1 MRRPKGSTSA
11 TTDSQQHCEYGFDPA
26 LQPLSLLWLQDVRVE
41 QAVLV
46 PAWQERH
53 DYLPQLAVAHE
64 MICKGSINPPV
75 WLSIWDEA

>member
-1 MRRPKGSTSA
+1 MAS
-11 TTDSQQHCEYGFDPA
+11 
-26 LQPLSLLWLQDVRVE
+26 QDVTVE
-41 QAVLV
+41 QAVSSTV

-64 MICKGSINPPV
+64 MICKGGINPHV